1 MSDNQEKLNQ
11 QLFNVIKN
19 ENYSEA
25 KLKKVKY
32 LIRLGAD
39 VFYVKDGVSLL
50 AVARERK
57 EAEIENILIEKMK
70 DEFGEFMKSPNSDK
84 LLKVLGQIKNNKPVV
99 DDADKVLLGK
109 KLMKA
114 LEAGD
119 EERALE
125 LVREG
130 ADANAKVDGSTVLI
144 EASDRG
150 YVEVV
155 KELIDNGA
163 DVNARGAID
172 ATALIRAVSAGNLEV
187 VQCLLQNGADIDVK
201 DFDGETALMAA
212 AEVGDLDIVKCLL
225 DNGANVNVENADGY
239 TAIDI
244 ASDWGNHG
252 CAKLLAEHRNKL
264 KVQRKNKGLKLV
276 GRKFVGITK

>member
-1 MSDNQEKLNQ
+1 MSDNQEKLNE
-11 QLFNVIKN
+11 QLFNVVKN
-19 ENYSEA
+19 ENDSEA

-50 AVARERK
+50 AVAREHK

-84 LLKVLGQIKNNKPVV
+84 LLKVMGQVKNNKTVV

-109 KLMKA
+109 KLIKA
-114 LEAGD
+114 LEDED

-130 ADANAKVDGSTVLI
+130 ADANAKDYGSTVLI
-144 EASDRG
+144 EASEIG
-150 YVEVV
+150 YTEVV

-163 DVNARGAID
+163 DVNARGVID
-172 ATALIRAVSAGNLEV
+172 ETALIRAACAGNLEV
-187 VQCLLQNGADIDVK
+187 VQCLLQNGADIDAK
-201 DFDGETALMAA
+201 DFEGETALMAA

-225 DNGANVNVENADGY
+225 DNGADVSLENADGD

-244 ASDWGNHG
+244 ASDWGNYD
-252 CAKLLAEHRNKL
+252 CANLLVEHRNKL